1 MQLSLFDTPQAKIE
15 LEEKACIE
23 LVEVF
28 QAYFDCRKNNRNTAN
43 ALAFE
48 VDYES
53 KLVKLCEK
61 INNRTYQISFRM
73 ACKAESE
80 KCVERTI

>member
-1 MQLSLFDTPQAKIE
+1 MQLSLFDTPQAK
-15 LEEKACIE
+15 IE

-28 QAYFDCRKNNRNTAN
+28 QAYFDCRKNKRNTAN

-53 KLVKLCEK
+53 KLVKLCEE
-61 INNRTYQISFRM
+61 INNGTYQIGYSG
-73 ACKAESE
+73 
-80 KCVERTI
+80 VY